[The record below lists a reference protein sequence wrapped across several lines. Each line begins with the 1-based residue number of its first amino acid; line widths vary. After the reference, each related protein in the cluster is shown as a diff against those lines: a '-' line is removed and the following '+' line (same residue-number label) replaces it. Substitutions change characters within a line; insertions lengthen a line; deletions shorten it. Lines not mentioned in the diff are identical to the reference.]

1 MDAVAETSEEFME
14 RYFAGEEF
22 TASEIIA
29 ALKFNVFDGSI
40 MPVSMGSS
48 TELRNIHN
56 LLNDIVDYFPSP
68 DKRKC
73 AGINTKANSIFE
85 ANYDFSKAKSAYV
98 FKTIVDPFQGRISY
112 ALVKGGKLTA
122 NTDMVNANKQ
132 IKVKQHESLRNRF
145 HFNSRFV

>member
-1 MDAVAETSEEFME
+1 MDNLEIYREALMDAVAETSEEFME

-40 MPVSMGSS
+40 IPVSMGSS

-73 AGINTKANSIFE
+73 AGISTKSNSIFE
-85 ANYDFSKAKSAYV
+85 ANYDFSKAKTAYV
-98 FKTIVDPFQGRISY
+98 
-112 ALVKGGKLTA
+112 
-122 NTDMVNANKQ
+122 
-132 IKVKQHESLRNRF
+132 
-145 HFNSRFV
+145 